1 VGTNALIR
9 IVIADDQLLVREGL
23 RRVFDAVDDMA
34 LVGECA
40 DGDEVVSV
48 VVSAKPDILLL
59 DMRMKRVGGGEAL
72 EMLGRL
78 DARPPVLVLT
88 TFDDEET
95 VREAL
100 HAGADGFMLKESV
113 GTDLVRAVRTVAHG
127 GAWLDPEVA
136 GLVLRAYRNGN
147 GGPGASPADLSALTE
162 RELEVLRL
170 LALGRTNTE
179 IAGELFIGERTV
191 KTHVGHVFAKLGVR
205 DRVAA
210 VIRAYECGVAERNS

>member
-1 VGTNALIR
+1 MEGNLIR

-34 LVGECA
+34 LVGECT
-40 DGDEVVSV
+40 DGDEVVDV
-48 VVSAKPDILLL
+48 VTSAKPDILLL
-59 DMRMKRVGGGEAL
+59 DMRMKRVSGGEAL

-100 HAGADGFMLKESV
+100 HAGAEGFMLKESV
-113 GTDLVRAVRTVAHG
+113 GLDLVRAVRTVARG
-127 GAWLDPEVA
+127 GAWLDPEVS
-136 GLVLRAYRNGN
+136 GLVLRAYR
-147 GGPGASPADLSALTE
+147 ADNTSLPSGDIAALTE
-162 RELEVLRL
+162 REREVLRL
-170 LALGRTNTE
+170 LALGRTNPE

-191 KTHVGHVFAKLGVR
+191 KTHVGHVFSKLGVR

-210 VIRAYECGVAERNS
+210 VIRAYECGVVERST